1 MTFYSKS
8 IRNPVKQCFNLILK
22 FGNESVTAY
31 QMTAN
36 PNELVF
42 QYDHKKTD
50 GTESYRAKN
59 AIIHSVDANIRE
71 SLSYIAQCHESS
83 VVCEELSFKARVFE
97 SEEQVYLSKERRLE
111 FLDKKW
117 SDYIG
122 KELHIVVGYVQ
133 AAPIPGVFHDCGCAV
148 IYGDGPEENC
158 ANCAYLKKCKAEA
171 DEQTITY

>member
-1 MTFYSKS
+1 MTFYAKP
-8 IRNPVKQCFNLILK
+8 IRNPVKQCFRIIMK

-31 QMTAN
+31 QITAN

-42 QYDHKKTD
+42 QYDDKRTD
-50 GTESYRAKN
+50 GSQSFRAGF
-59 AIIHSVDANIRE
+59 AIVQPVDANIRV
-71 SLSYIAQCHESS
+71 SIACLTMCHESS

-97 SEEQVYLSKERRLE
+97 NEEQVYLSKERRSE

-133 AAPIPGVFHDCGCAV
+133 AAPIPGVFHGCGCAV
-148 IYGDGPEENC
+148 IYGDGPEKNC
-158 ANCAYLKKCKAEA
+158 ANCAYLKKCEAEA
-171 DEQTITY
+171 TEQ

>member
-1 MTFYSKS
+1 MTFYPKP
-8 IRNPVKQCFNLILK
+8 IQNPVKHCFRLILK
-22 FGNESVTAY
+22 LGNESVTAY

-42 QYDHKKTD
+42 QYDAIKND
-50 GTESYRAKN
+50 GTPSYRAAH
-59 AIIHSVDANIRE
+59 AIVQLVDANIRE
-71 SLSYIAQCHESS
+71 SLTHLIHCHESS

-97 SEEQVYLSKERRLE
+97 NEEQVYLSKERRLE

-122 KELHIVVGYVQ
+122 KELHVVVGYKP
-133 AAPIPGVFHDCGCAV
+133 AAPIPGVFHGCGCAV

-158 ANCAYLKKCKAEA
+158 VKCAYLKKCEAEA
-171 DEQTITY
+171 IEQLIH